1 VDNVIGFRGSERALG
16 PGQGLSGMTTQIF
29 NMGFSSSLLA
39 QADSVLSEPP
49 SDFLQNAWLK
59 LRESVSSTDA
69 ALNLLTKYGPPLI
82 AALLVFIV
90 GRMVARVLSAMIV
103 RATKKARV
111 DETLGRFLGNFAY
124 IIMLSAV
131 CITALGQLG
140 VNTTSLTAGLAAA
153 GFAIGMALQG
163 SLGNVASGVMLVF
176 LKPFRVGDM
185 IDVGGT
191 IGKVVE
197 VQIFNTILLT
207 PDNIRI
213 ILPNSTITGGTIRN
227 LTAEPIRRIDLVV
240 QCSYNDDLRAVRRF
254 LEALVAQDERILE
267 DPKPVIAVSELAESG
282 VNFFVRPW
290 VAGQDFLDV
299 RFDLTEKIKLG
310 FDERG
315 FTIPFPSRDVFVHH
329 LGQTLTNEEIGGA
342 AAAAVA

>member
-1 VDNVIGFRGSERALG
+1 
-16 PGQGLSGMTTQIF
+16 MTTQNF
-29 NMGFSSSLLA
+29 SVRFSSSILA
-39 QADSVLSEPP
+39 QSDAVLSEPT
-49 SDFLQNAWLK
+49 SDILQNAWLK

-69 ALNLLTKYGPPLI
+69 VLNLLKTYGPPVI
-82 AALLVFIV
+82 AALLVFVV
-90 GRMVARVLSAMIV
+90 GRMVARLLSAMIV

-111 DETLGRFLGNFAY
+111 DETLGRFLGNLAY

-163 SLGNVASGVMLVF
+163 SLGNVASGVLLVF
-176 LKPFRVGDM
+176 LKPFRVGDL

-191 IGKVVE
+191 VGRVVE

-240 QCSYNDDLRAVRRF
+240 QCSYNDDLRAVKRF
-254 LEALVAQDERILE
+254 LEALIAQDERILE
-267 DPKPVIAVSELAESG
+267 EPKPVVVVSELAESG

-290 VAGQDFLDV
+290 VAGHDFLDV
-299 RFDLTEKIKLG
+299 RFDLTEKVKLG
-310 FDERG
+310 FDDRG

-329 LGQTLTNEEIGGA
+329 LGQTLTEQEIGGA
-342 AAAAVA
+342 AAAAAA